1 MQKHDLPRKGYKLSG
16 NQWYFV
22 PKIIPTNCE
31 KKMNLVIEKIFR
43 RFEAEG

>member
-22 PKIIPTNCE
+22 PKIIPTYCE
-31 KKMNLVIEKIFR
+31 KKNDSSDREKL
-43 RFEAEG
+43 